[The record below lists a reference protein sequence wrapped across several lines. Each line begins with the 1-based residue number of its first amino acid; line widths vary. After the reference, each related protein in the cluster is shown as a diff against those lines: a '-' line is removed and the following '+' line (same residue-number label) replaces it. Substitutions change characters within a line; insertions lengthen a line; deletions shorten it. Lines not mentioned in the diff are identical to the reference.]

1 MKIEKLSAHM
11 SNYTPKG
18 NRKID
23 YIAVH
28 YTANNGDT
36 AWGNCNYFSKAN
48 RNASAHYFVD
58 EQGVWQSVED
68 MDTAWH
74 CGAKVYKH
82 KYCRNANSIG
92 IEMCSRINSKGIY
105 YIEPETVKNT
115 QTLVKELMEKY
126 NIPIENVLR
135 HYDVTGKSCPKP
147 FVENEQ
153 LWIDFKKGLEDKEL
167 TIDEAKKIIQDTCG
181 FDDNTMKYL
190 DFYKYSESLILRL
203 AEAIEG

>member
-1 MKIEKLSAHM
+1 MNIKRLSAHI
-11 SNYTPKG
+11 SNYTPNG

-23 YIAVH
+23 YIAIH

-48 RNASAHYFVD
+48 RGASANYFVD
-58 EQGVWQSVED
+58 TEEIWQSVDD
-68 MDTAWH
+68 MDVAWH

-167 TIDEAKKIIQDTCG
+167 TIDEAKKIIQDNCG

-203 AEAIEG
+203 AEAIEE